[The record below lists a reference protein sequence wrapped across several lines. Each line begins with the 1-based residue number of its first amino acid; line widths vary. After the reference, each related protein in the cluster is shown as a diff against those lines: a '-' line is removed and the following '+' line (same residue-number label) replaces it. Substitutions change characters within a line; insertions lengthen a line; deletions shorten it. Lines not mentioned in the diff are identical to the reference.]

1 MSSSSSSTGNSLEK
15 WMYIDQS
22 GEFNNITMVRSMLL
36 LTSNLFAVGQHRN
49 LIPFHSQKSLEWVNK
64 HFNVGWETYF
74 LSLTFT
80 TLGRLDVLESS
91 SSEDECFRFLVEPLD
106 DKPTVFTTLLPT
118 FGSGRQ
124 NRFIHVNM
132 KMKNTQNHRDQKL
145 MLQSTVA

>member
-91 SSEDECFRFLVEPLD
+91 SSEDECFRFLVAPLD
-106 DKPTVFTTLLPT
+106 DKPTVFTTLLPI

-132 KMKNTQNHRDQKL
+132 KMKKKQNHRDQKL